1 VLPRLSLLI
10 NQLRNRTV
18 GSLDETAALRVL
30 EETPGLV
37 VKTYDEELNAYQD
50 IVNGRIFGVAR
61 LPDRQILRD
70 P

>member
-1 VLPRLSLLI
+1 
-10 NQLRNRTV
+10 
-18 GSLDETAALRVL
+18 LDETAALRVL